1 MSEPTPERRRED
13 LVASGSTPRR
23 SAPVVRNGAM
33 SQSMVQPTPGYA
45 RPFPSFFYR

>member
-1 MSEPTPERRRED
+1 
-13 LVASGSTPRR
+13 
-23 SAPVVRNGAM
+23 VRNGAM

>member
-1 MSEPTPERRRED
+1 MIEPTPERRRED

-23 SAPVVRNGAM
+23 SAPAVRNGAM
-33 SQSMVQPTPGYA
+33 SQSMVSPTPGYA